1 VIVNYRGM
9 RLAGSVVVGSLFA
22 LMPTLLLWV
31 IANRKARV
39 LVVFF
44 PLAILLTRMVLW
56 GWERSSK
63 EDADFA
69 RKRYKSGRPPYG
81 Q

>member
-1 VIVNYRGM
+1 VTVNYRGM
-9 RLAGSVVVGSLFA
+9 RLAGSMVVGSLFA
-22 LMPTLLLWV
+22 LMPTFLIWV
-31 IANRKARV
+31 MAKHKARV

-44 PLAILLTRMVLW
+44 PLAIFLTRMVLW

-63 EDADFA
+63 EDANFA

-81 Q
+81 R